1 MTIEEPDSEIRNRM
15 KEFQWLLTQ
24 SPVTVYVDEQ
34 GRLVWRWEYK
44 QEEKKRVYQNH
55 DSRSCKAAAM
65 PKAQ

>member
-44 QEEKKRVYQNH
+44 QEEKKRV
-55 DSRSCKAAAM
+55 
-65 PKAQ
+65 

>member
-24 SPVTVYVDEQ
+24 APVTVYVDEQ

-44 QEEKKRVYQNH
+44 QQEQKGN
-55 DSRSCKAAAM
+55 
-65 PKAQ
+65 P